1 MKMSAQKP
9 PCGGGHAPGLD
20 RESASTGWGISQEPE
35 ASPSYPK
42 PQELKVTPGEGG
54 GGGGGSTEL
63 PEFYL
68 EFLNFTSEMAKSLFL
83 PPGRMKAWRKLNF
96 TKFFFKK
103 KRVSFLNIFCTPEDV
118 VKSISEHQ

>member
-9 PCGGGHAPGLD
+9 LCRGGHAPGLD
-20 RESASTGWGISQEPE
+20 RESASPGWSICQEPE
-35 ASPSYPK
+35 ASPSNPK
-42 PQELKVTPGEGG
+42 PQEFKVTPGE

-68 EFLNFTSEMAKSLFL
+68 EFWNFTPEMAKSLFL

-96 TKFFFKK
+96 IKLKK
-103 KRVSFLNIFCTPEDV
+103 KQFSF
-118 VKSISEHQ
+118 